1 MRLDRHCSCG
11 ASVVVAGPES
21 RRAEIEQAVE
31 VLWAGHDSDGHR
43 PTDREGSRRARAKA
57 EGTGEIRAQVKL

>member
-1 MRLDRHCSCG
+1 
-11 ASVVVAGPES
+11 VAGPES